1 MRETQLQGGMGAAP
15 GPLGN
20 PLGPSVPG
28 VLPCGHAVG
37 CLALYSASLKRQ
49 TQEKGTTTSGALL
62 TEVSALSDK

>member
-1 MRETQLQGGMGAAP
+1 MGAAP
-15 GPLGN
+15 GSLGN

-37 CLALYSASLKRQ
+37 CLALYSASLKTQ
-49 TQEKGTTTSGALL
+49 TQEKVTTSGALL